1 MRNCGIFGKKNKKR
15 IAAGIIGFLLLFAVQ
30 FFAFYLAAEA
40 NHNCSGDDCPICTC
54 MQQCEHFLQQTGAGA
69 DGSVSVIL
77 PVFGIFLCVVFV
89 SADIVQETP
98 VSQKVRMN
106 H

>member
-1 MRNCGIFGKKNKKR
+1 
-15 IAAGIIGFLLLFAVQ
+15 
-30 FFAFYLAAEA
+30 
-40 NHNCSGDDCPICTC
+40 
-54 MQQCEHFLQQTGAGA
+54 MQQCEHFLQQTGAGT
-69 DGSVSVIL
+69 DGSVPVIL